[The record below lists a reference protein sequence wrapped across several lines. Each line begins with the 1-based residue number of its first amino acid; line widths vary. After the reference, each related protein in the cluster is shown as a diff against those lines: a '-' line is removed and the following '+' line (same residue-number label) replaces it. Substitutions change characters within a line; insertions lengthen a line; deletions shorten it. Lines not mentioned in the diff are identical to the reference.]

1 MRIRLSCVLITVA
14 FLAGAC
20 SSIEGENRKSTL
32 IPASTF
38 NLSPSITIPAEWIA
52 AAGAAFFV
60 IDPLAP
66 NWKVEVEALGPQ
78 RYRIAMTMKR
88 FTNGGEGE
96 SDAILRRTAAKLARE
111 RGSAGYAVLEQT
123 EGIDSHVLLAQRV
136 AHAIIELRQP

>member
-1 MRIRLSCVLITVA
+1 MRMRASSVLFVVA
-14 FLAGAC
+14 VLAGAC
-20 SSIEGENRKSTL
+20 TTIEGENRKSTL
-32 IPASTF
+32 IPAKTL
-38 NLSPSITIPAEWIA
+38 NLSPSIMIPAEWIA

-66 NWKVEVEALGPQ
+66 NWKVEVETLSAQ

-96 SDAILRRTAAKLARE
+96 SDAILRRTAEKLVRE

-123 EGIDSHVLLAQRV
+123 EGIDSHVTLPQRV
-136 AHAIIELRQP
+136 AHAVIELR

>member
-1 MRIRLSCVLITVA
+1 MRIRLGCVLAAVA
-14 FLAGAC
+14 VLACAC
-20 SSIEGENRKSTL
+20 SSIEGENRKNTL
-32 IPASTF
+32 IPAKTL
-38 NLSPSITIPAEWIA
+38 NVSPSLTIPAEWIA

-66 NWKVEVEALGPQ
+66 NWKVEVETLGAQ

-96 SDAILRRTAAKLARE
+96 SDAILRRTAEKLARD

-123 EGIDSHVLLAQRV
+123 EGIDSHVTFAQRV
-136 AHAIIELRQP
+136 AHAVVELR